1 MEKIEVQNLDSK
13 SKLSILSG
21 IIKNAKKEIE
31 SLKTEIKD
39 AKSDD
44 EMNKKN
50 LNSVNNEFTEYRKE
64 SLKVRDSV
72 IKINNDILMN
82 KNKYYVNIKNEAHII
97 NNNFSIDEVNCNK
110 LRSMIRENID

>member
-44 EMNKKN
+44 EMN
-50 LNSVNNEFTEYRKE
+50 NEFTEYRKE

-82 KNKYYVNIKNEAHII
+82 KNKYYVNIKNQAHII
-97 NNNFSIDEVNCNK
+97 NNNISIDEVNCNK